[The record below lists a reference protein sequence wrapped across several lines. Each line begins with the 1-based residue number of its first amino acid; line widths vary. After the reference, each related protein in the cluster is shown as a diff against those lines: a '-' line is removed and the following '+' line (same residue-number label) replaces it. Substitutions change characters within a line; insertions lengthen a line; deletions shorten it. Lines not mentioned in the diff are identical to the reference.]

1 MPLSVVVQA
10 GGESRRMGRNKALE
24 PFLGR
29 PMIEHVIARVRP
41 AADELLLTSNPPDL
55 LAYLGIPVFG
65 DVLPVRGALGG
76 LFTALAV
83 ARCEFVAVIACD
95 MVFAS
100 AELLIAERE
109 RLSASGADGVA
120 PRNAKGV
127 EPFHAVYRRE
137 PCMAAINAALEMG
150 LTSAQSWYGNVR
162 MEYIEGE
169 DLARHDPRGEIFLN
183 VNTPEELRQAEARAT
198 EGNP

>member
-1 MPLSVVVQA
+1 
-10 GGESRRMGRNKALE
+10 MGRNKALE

-29 PMIEHVIARVRP
+29 PMIERVIARVRP

-76 LFTALAV
+76 LYTALAV
-83 ARCEFVAVIACD
+83 VSCELVAVIACD

-100 AELLIAERE
+100 ADLLIAERR
-109 RLSASGADGVA
+109 RLAASGADGVA
-120 PRNAKGV
+120 PRHAKGV
-127 EPFHAVYRRE
+127 EPFHAVYRKE
-137 PCMAAINAALEMG
+137 PCLAAIHAALEMG
-150 LTSAQSWYGNVR
+150 LTSAHSWYDNVR

-169 DLARHDPRGEIFLN
+169 ELARYDPRGEVFLN
-183 VNTPEELRQAEARAT
+183 INTPEELSQAEIRAQIVAD
-198 EGNP
+198 